1 MEVPFISSGAMSR
14 THYSVVRKVENAP
27 SAQAADQ
34 LLLREIESVRR
45 RLADPR
51 LHVKECQECLILL
64 LYCSMALVVAS
75 PGDLDF
81 ALPHAVNLAE
91 TGQSTQ
97 SKRIGYLFCAE
108 VMSPSHELQ
117 LMLINTLRKDLES
130 SHIPRICLALDALIQ
145 SSTEDVIPAVQSRL
159 HDLLSHSSPHVR
171 RRALLVFRVLSRY
184 DAEILARIEGKV
196 IKRIKDSDFSVS
208 HAALIVSTHFK
219 RSDKVHAAISDMLA
233 SAWTAGEHKSKRR
246 MLLALLEAF
255 RVTRPSPDSI
265 HTTFEIIRYASEYAK
280 APLLR
285 EAFLVLSSIPCESIS
300 SAQTKLALSPVDSIR
315 YLLASTDPNQQ
326 YLFITCLG
334 CLDQTLWAGTLPDTV
349 AILDEWEAER
359 VMKLLDSS
367 DSLIRKNASILRKF
381 SICGLLQRM
390 PSALSIRDRDEYVSR
405 LLEIGE
411 IQCGG
416 DGELYAVQLRE
427 LLADVDT
434 KAESLPEGQPI
445 IESAVE
451 RILVHVRSMDISG
464 RIGCVTTLISP
475 IVESESRIGSTLMV
489 IISALVCEYAGKTS
503 ISPVAILRGISS
515 RLSLYAAAVQDACL
529 LSMLRLCAECSQVPD
544 DVIVST
550 KDILQLSRR
559 HITRRCEQFLNLSSQ
574 RHVLTEIISK
584 AHSSSL
590 PDFVASLS
598 EYQST
603 DSHPEIGRVV
613 KPTPSGLSSLRSTGA
628 SSKLRY
634 TAYETPQPTPSLR
647 HLTSPRIAPTS
658 PHTVTHSDLQGRHRS
673 LSQASDVS
681 SSFGPL
687 ARTMTPGEL
696 TLATS
701 DNGLDRLTQT
711 GDTRRPSPGT
721 ITRQSGSDVNM
732 EISSALDDLAS
743 GVNLISLEAPFI
755 SELMVSTEPDFQ
767 GCWEGMG
774 DHSGR
779 GWCEASMDTIVR
791 RLQQLQHRLK
801 VIAID
806 QPPYEGSSICF
817 RLIIRFSNV
826 CFLLAGD
833 LKVLVQAAS
842 QVDSYRCAALRLR
855 ESDDESCLW
864 RMRCEDDELRTSIK
878 RLLDEI

>member
-255 RVTRPSPDSI
+255 RVTSFSGFWLI
-265 HTTFEIIRYASEYAK
+265 LLTA
-280 APLLR
+280 LLR

-367 DSLIRKNASILRKF
+367 DSLIRKNTLTTLHGIDPAIVGSF
-381 SICGLLQRM
+381 YSQLLQRM

-647 HLTSPRIAPTS
+647 HLTS
-658 PHTVTHSDLQGRHRS
+658 RHRS

-806 QPPYEGSSICF
+806 QPPYEG
-817 RLIIRFSNV
+817 
-826 CFLLAGD
+826 D